1 MSKYNCFGCK
11 ACYSVC
17 PQNCIDMLID
27 EEGFWYPKINMEK
40 CIQCSLCEKICPAI
54 NVYNNKKAYSK
65 PITLAAW
72 NNDRFKREVSSS
84 GGVFTSIAEWVLS
97 NDGIVFGAGY
107 DSQYNVIHKEASSKE
122 KLDEIRGS
130 KYVQSNINDTYVKTR
145 YYLEKNKMVLFS
157 GTPCQIAGLYNFIQ
171 QDYAN
176 LYTCDIVC
184 HGVPSPKVFNKY
196 KKMLEK
202 RNNSKIKKISFRN
215 KKFGWKLFSVSLLF
229 ENDTEYSKTLKEDP
243 YMLGFLR
250 NYFLRPSCYK
260 CIYAKLPRVS
270 DITLGDFWG
279 IDNKHPEL
287 DDNKG
292 TSLVLVN
299 TEKGRE
305 MLDNCRDNIFIKQC
319 SLEDAIAENPC
330 IIKPVNEPKLRKKF
344 FEDLNNKDF
353 EYVVKRYMSPPSWIK
368 KIIIYARNLLLR
380 KIMIIYK

>member
-1 MSKYNCFGCK
+1 
-11 ACYSVC
+11 
-17 PQNCIDMLID
+17 MLID

>member
-1 MSKYNCFGCK
+1 MISIMSKYNCFGCK

-215 KKFGWKLFSVSLLF
+215 KKFGWKLYSVSLLF

-305 MLDNCRDNIFIKQC
+305 MFR
-319 SLEDAIAENPC
+319 
-330 IIKPVNEPKLRKKF
+330 
-344 FEDLNNKDF
+344 
-353 EYVVKRYMSPPSWIK
+353 
-368 KIIIYARNLLLR
+368 
-380 KIMIIYK
+380 